1 MNPGTTQD
9 ENAGKT
15 IRGRTAP
22 MLLGALLLAQPFIG
36 STPDLCKDENGL
48 NLSVLVKFRS

>member
-1 MNPGTTQD
+1 MNPGTTED

-15 IRGRTAP
+15 IRKRTAP

-36 STPDLCKDENGL
+36 CTPDLRKDENGL
-48 NLSVLVKFRS
+48 NLSVLVKF

>member
-36 STPDLCKDENGL
+36 STPDLRKDENGL
-48 NLSVLVKFRS
+48 NLSVLVKF